1 MVQYRESTEALG
13 RALNPGL
20 MREKITITQKY
31 EGAQNEYGEPT
42 TAWNAYQECWARVEA
57 LRGNEFESV
66 RQTWAEA
73 RLKVT
78 THYIPGIENEMR
90 ITWGARTLEI
100 LDAQDPNSMRERL
113 VMYCRELVD

>member
-20 MREKITITQKY
+20 MRELITIIQRS
-31 EGAQNEYGEPT
+31 EGSQDAYGEPT
-42 TAWNAYQECWARVEA
+42 ITWVTFQQCWARVEA
-57 LRGNEFESV
+57 LRGQEFESV

-73 RLKVT
+73 RMKVT
-78 THYIPGIENEMR
+78 IHYLSGVEREMR
-90 ITWGARTLEI
+90 ITWEDRTLEI
-100 LDAQDPNSMRERL
+100 LDAEDPNSMRERL